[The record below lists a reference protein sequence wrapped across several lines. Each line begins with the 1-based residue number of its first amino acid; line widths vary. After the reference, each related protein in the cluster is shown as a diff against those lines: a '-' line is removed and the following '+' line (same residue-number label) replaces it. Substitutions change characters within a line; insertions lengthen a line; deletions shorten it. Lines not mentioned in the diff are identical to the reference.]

1 MAKIELASQAG
12 DMLVKAAPPL
22 AVTGLTFFGVA
33 LPDIVGVATLLYL
46 AIHTGYILNKWYKES
61 KYVSRQTTE

>member
-1 MAKIELASQAG
+1 MTNADLANQTG
-12 DMLVKAAPPL
+12 DLLVKAAPPIT
-22 AVTGLTFFGVA
+22 VTGLTLWGVA

-61 KYVSRQTTE
+61 KDVSRQTTE